1 MKKNIEFKYK
11 NDYLFSICLGI
22 IVCLFILLIIIIFQS
37 NISLIKQFILL
48 LLTLIILSL
57 WGIILKRKLE
67 VTHGTFCF
75 NKNDVVYTTLGKAYY
90 IDYKEIEYIMKKN
103 YIDNSYLV
111 SRESLK
117 YIIKIKDSGTFTFK
131 YYDNTLPKAI
141 ETLCKKANLT
151 IIED

>member
-22 IVCLFILLIIIIFQS
+22 MVCLFILLGIIIFQS
-37 NISLIKQFILL
+37 NITLLRKFTLL
-48 LLTLIILSL
+48 LLSLIILSL

-67 VTHGTFCF
+67 VTYGSFVF
-75 NKNDVVYTTLGKAYY
+75 DKNEVVYTTLGKAYY
-90 IDYKEIEYIMKKN
+90 IDYKEIDYIMKKN
-103 YIDNSYLV
+103 YMDNSYLV
-111 SRESLK
+111 SREALE

-131 YYDNTLPKAI
+131 YYDQSVIDAI
-141 ETLCKKANLT
+141 KLLSKKANIN